1 MAAIFFLDRLRSE
14 KVERKSAF
22 QKLMANRL
30 RSDFDRKKQILM
42 ALGNLN
48 ATVCEEVNSEILGK
62 DHIMLLFAG
71 TGAAAGY
78 SFGFAVISDVQDCSL
93 TAEILVF
100 DANTTALL
108 SKTVGDCQIG
118 EYTEKWLTS
127 VFGKSLEIIT
137 PDEMPKASALL

>member
-71 TGAAAGY
+71 TGAAAGF
-78 SFGFAVISDVQDCSL
+78 SFGFALVSDPTTYQLS
-93 TAEILVF
+93 AEILVF
-100 DANTTALL
+100 DTNSTALL
-108 SKTVGDCQIG
+108 SKTVGECNIC
-118 EYTEKWLTS
+118 EYSEKWLTS
-127 VFGKSLEIIT
+127 VFGKSLEIIA
-137 PDEMPKASALL
+137 PEEASSSKEMV